1 VSVTAAAG
9 FTAAGV
15 HAGVKAGGSL
25 DLAVVAADR
34 AVPAAAVFTTNIAAA
49 PPVVLSRRHLA
60 EGATVRAVVLN
71 SGCANAATGAA
82 GDAAARAMADTL
94 AGRLGERPE
103 QILVAS
109 TGPIGTH
116 LPVDTV
122 IGGIGAAVER
132 LGSTPEAGTAA
143 ATAIMTT
150 DSVPKQSTASGGGI
164 VVGGMAKGAGMVR
177 PDMAT
182 LLAVV
187 TTDAVVEAGRLDA
200 VLRRAVDGSFH
211 SLNVDGCA
219 STNDTVVVM
228 ASGAS
233 GIAADGLFDEMLG
246 RVCRDLAHQLAAD
259 AEGASR
265 VVTIAVE
272 GAADDASARRA
283 GRLVADSALVRAA
296 FYGGDPNW
304 GRLVGALGAG
314 DVAFDPSAVTIAF
327 GDVVVAK
334 DGVAAPYPEAELLEA
349 LAVGDFT
356 VRLAIGSGP
365 GSAAV
370 LTTDL
375 TPDYVRFNGERS

>member
-1 VSVTAAAG
+1 MSVTAAAG

-15 HAGVKAGGSL
+15 HAGVKAGGAL

-34 AVPAAAVFTTNIAAA
+34 AVPTAAVFTTNIAAA
-49 PPVVLSRRHLA
+49 PPVLLSRRHMA
-60 EGATVRAVVLN
+60 QAATVRAVVLN

-82 GDAAARAMADTL
+82 GDAAAMAMADTL

-103 QILVAS
+103 QVLVAS
-109 TGPIGTH
+109 TGPIGSQ
-116 LPVDTV
+116 LRVEAV
-122 IGGIGAAVER
+122 IAGIGAAVER
-132 LGSTPEAGTAA
+132 LGSTPEAGTTAA
-143 ATAIMTT
+143 KAIMTT
-150 DSVPKQSTASGGGI
+150 DSVPKESTASGGGI

-182 LLAVV
+182 MLAVV
-187 TTDAVVEAGRLDA
+187 TTDAAVEAGRLDA
-200 VLRRAVDGSFH
+200 ALRRAVDGSFH

-219 STNDTVVVM
+219 STNDTVVMM

-233 GIAADGLFDEMLG
+233 GIAADGLFDELLG

-314 DVAFDPSAVTIAF
+314 DVAFDPSAVTVAF

-356 VRLAIGSGP
+356 VRLVIGSGP